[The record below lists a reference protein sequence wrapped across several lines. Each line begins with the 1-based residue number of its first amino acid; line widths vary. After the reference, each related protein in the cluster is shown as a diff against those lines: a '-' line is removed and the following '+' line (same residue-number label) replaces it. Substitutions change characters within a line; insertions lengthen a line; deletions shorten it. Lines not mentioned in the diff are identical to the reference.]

1 MSWSLTRGFPGW
13 LRAEREAQAQR
24 PFRRAIFCKPGHP
37 DLLPQSVAHK
47 GWSVFRQKV
56 PGEAWPILPFDE
68 SSPVAACNTSR
79 RVIPR

>member
-56 PGEAWPILPFDE
+56 RVRRGRSFPLTNLRLSRPVTRVDE
-68 SSPVAACNTSR
+68 
-79 RVIPR
+79 